1 MIKMMIKMTDLIEE
15 KITVALILL
24 DINAAFDTIFID
36 HDIYC

>member
-24 DINAAFDTIFID
+24 DINAAFDTVFID
-36 HDIYC
+36 HIYC